1 VEHLPGFARPDWFE
15 VIHLYGTK
23 SGWERLKAIVTHED
37 SVART
42 RPLLTGSPPPLATS
56 MPTGS
61 PAAPRRRDRD
71 GQSTRRLL
79 QAATIY
85 ARADPARSS
94 SAATGRRTRCTELL
108 QPEDP
113 LCYPCPSSGAST
125 RSQRPPFFRPFQF
138 FDHTRLN
145 HGALCIFAV
154 QLVLI
159 RSEPGICQLAHR
171 WSANQFPTKGLSS
184 RTRWCP
190 LRKLRES
197 EKLQSAVGSSYER
210 MRLRGLKRC
219 DQHFIAPQ
227 KKQNYDLRT
236 NSRPTAISRRS
247 CSDSLLTASFSRTD
261 G

>member
-1 VEHLPGFARPDWFE
+1 MLSEITRGALDPEGWQPLIDARPDWFE
-15 VIHLYGTK
+15 VIHLYG
-23 SGWERLKAIVTHED
+23 
-37 SVART
+37 
-42 RPLLTGSPPPLATS
+42 ATS

-79 QAATIY
+79 QAATIMPVRIRQEVQ
-85 ARADPARSS
+85 ALPRGD
-94 SAATGRRTRCTELL
+94 GRIALSCC
-108 QPEDP
+108 QDP

-171 WSANQFPTKGLSS
+171 WSANQFSTKRLSS
-184 RTRWCP
+184 RTRWCRCK
-190 LRKLRES
+190 RKR
-197 EKLQSAVGSSYER
+197 KIAKRNGIVVRKNASAWVE
-210 MRLRGLKRC
+210 
-219 DQHFIAPQ
+219 
-227 KKQNYDLRT
+227 T
-236 NSRPTAISRRS
+236 V
-247 CSDSLLTASFSRTD
+247 
-261 G
+261 